1 MPSLMP
7 AIAASPVLLIS
18 EDLDE
23 LLALADRIIVISEG
37 QLVYE
42 SSIEQADVKE
52 IGHRMAGH

>member
-1 MPSLMP
+1 MP
-7 AIAASPVLLIS
+7 AIAASPSSCSS

-37 QLVYE
+37 QFVYE
-42 SSIEQADVKE
+42 SPIEKADLKE